1 MPVTVNLSPQAF
13 LAKVPG
19 PEPSIDEHGDLN
31 ETVSVEGIHHG
42 RPLVSIFVR
51 VI

>member
-1 MPVTVNLSPQAF
+1 MTVNLSPRAF
-13 LAKVPG
+13 LSKVPG
-19 PEPSIDEHGDLN
+19 PEPSIDEHGDLS
-31 ETVSVEGIHHG
+31 EAISIEGIHHG